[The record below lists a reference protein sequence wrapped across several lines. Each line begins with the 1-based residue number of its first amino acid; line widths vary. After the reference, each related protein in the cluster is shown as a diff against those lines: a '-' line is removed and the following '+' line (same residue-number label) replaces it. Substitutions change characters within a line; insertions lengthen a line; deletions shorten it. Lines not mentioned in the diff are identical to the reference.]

1 MRRDLIAIGF
11 GIILGITALS
21 GCQETQ
27 IEGTVTFEGVILE
40 SDVAELFNASLKLFK
55 DDYEMTWKAEVKYLF
70 HNIAGRT
77 IDDLEITVEFY
88 DENDNLLTIRGPKH
102 IIPFP
107 ADYTESRFGLTNIIQ
122 YTRDEGDGENVYK
135 VSYVRIIAV
144 EVQ

>member
-27 IEGTVTFEGVILE
+27 IEGTVTFEGVTLE
-40 SDVAELFNASLKLFK
+40 SDVVELFNASLKLFK

-70 HNIAGRT
+70 HNIAGRI

-102 IIPFP
+102 ILSMP
-107 ADYTESRFGLTNIIQ
+107 ADYTEAGFAGTNIVQ
-122 YTRDEGDGENVYK
+122 YTRDDGDGENVYK
-135 VSYVRIIAV
+135 VNHVRIVAV